1 MSTVGRV
8 IAGVPTERAR
18 VWMAEW
24 VPSARIQVRE
34 RMSMSSALAWELA
47 RILTLVAL
55 GVVAH
60 AWNLFEYPRYQADEG
75 VYMSSAWSLAHG
87 AITPYTY
94 TYGHPP
100 LGWALIAAWC
110 ELTGGFFTFG
120 TAINTG
126 RVFMVVVYAVS
137 AVFVYLIALRLTE
150 HWQAAAIATA
160 VFSFSPLSITFQRE
174 VLLDNIAT
182 MWVLVAVYLLVI
194 SESRL
199 RYLVAGAAAYGV
211 AVLTKETL
219 IVLLP
224 IFAVIVWRGVTPFQR
239 RYVTL
244 VFLYVAGGII
254 SIFVLVALLKN
265 EFFPTGTLLGGSAPH
280 VSLLQTFGSQASR
293 GGQQGS
299 LAEQWRT
306 WTGGDF
312 VMMLGGLG
320 SVALNLY
327 LYRKKPWTQG
337 VALLPAFY
345 FLFLAR
351 GGVTFAY
358 YIIVVLPLF
367 ALNLALLADVG
378 ISRLMADIYGAARP
392 VMRNARSPYLNVVGL
407 ATLLALIML
416 GIYMAPLNRANFSTD
431 AVSPEIQALQW
442 MANNAPRSSMIVA
455 PHYLWLDMRASG
467 GMGDT
472 VGAPFQ
478 NVQMYWNVATDKSI
492 LDGVFHNDWNMMD
505 YVIED
510 PDMKAD
516 LANSNMR
523 IFAVAIAHS
532 KLVAHYQNTQFW
544 ITVYQIQHIGD
555 VATDNAARASV
566 ITQVASPGVT
576 LAPPSQTALGLSAPT
591 APAPAGDVGRQA
603 RVTASAL
610 HLRGGPST
618 EATVLSLLPHGAV
631 VREITQRASWEYV
644 ATSQGQGWVAS
655 AWLAPLT

>member
-8 IAGVPTERAR
+8 ISSAPVGRAR
-18 VWMAEW
+18 EW
-24 VPSARIQVRE
+24 VAAWAPSARLHVRE
-34 RMSMSSALAWELA
+34 RMSIPAALAWELA
-47 RILTLVAL
+47 RIFTLVTA

-60 AWNLFEYPRYQADEG
+60 SWNLFLYPRYQADEG

-87 AITPYTY
+87 SVTPYTY

-137 AVFVYLIALRLTE
+137 AVFVYLIALRLTRR
-150 HWQAAAIATA
+150 WQTAAIATA
-160 VFSFSPLSITFQRE
+160 IFSFSPLSITFQRE

-182 MWVLVAVYLLVI
+182 MWLLVALYLLVV

-199 RYLVAGAAAYGV
+199 RYLVASAAVFGV

-219 IVLLP
+219 IVVLP
-224 IFAVIVWRGVTPFQR
+224 AFAIVVWRGVTPFQR

-244 VFLYVAGGII
+244 VSLYVSVGII
-254 SIFVLVALLKN
+254 SSFVLVALLKN
-265 EFFPTGTLLGGSAPH
+265 EFFPSGTLLGGSAPH
-280 VSLLQTFGSQASR
+280 VSMLQTFGSQASR

-312 VMMLGGLG
+312 VIMLGGLG
-320 SVALNLY
+320 GMLVNLY
-327 LYRKKPWTQG
+327 LYRKKPWAQG
-337 VALLPAFY
+337 VALLPLFY

-358 YIIVVLPLF
+358 YIIVVLPLL
-367 ALNLALLADVG
+367 ALNIALFFDFG
-378 ISRLMADIYGAARP
+378 IAGPMSDLIREARP
-392 VMRNARSPYLNVVGL
+392 DAQKSSYLRVGTL
-407 ATLLALIML
+407 ATLVALVML
-416 GIYMAPLNRANFSTD
+416 GVYVAPRNHANFTTN
-431 AVSPEIQALQW
+431 AVTPETEALQW
-442 MANNAPRSSMIVA
+442 MANNAPRSAMIVG

-467 GMGDT
+467 GMGAT
-472 VGAPFQ
+472 VGAPFA
-478 NVQMYWNVATDKSI
+478 NYQMYWNVATDKSI

-516 LANSNMR
+516 ISGSNMQ

-532 KLVAHYQNTQFW
+532 KAVAHYQNTQFW
-544 ITVYQIQHIGD
+544 ITIYQIQHVGD
-555 VATDNAARASV
+555 VAQDNAARASV
-566 ITQVASPGVT
+566 ITQVSSSGIALVAPGATALTQTTPRPPPGV
-576 LAPPSQTALGLSAPT
+576 QQ
-591 APAPAGDVGRQA
+591 RA

-610 HLRGGPST
+610 NLRSGPDLSASIFTQLAYGSVVTEIDRRGAWAYVST
-618 EATVLSLLPHGAV
+618 PRGD
-631 VREITQRASWEYV
+631 
-644 ATSQGQGWVAS
+644 GWVAS
-655 AWLAPLT
+655 AWLAALD